1 MEESNKIDGRDPLR
15 RLSGR
20 YLKWTAYGILIV
32 LACPL
37 QGAPRLIPEV
47 LGGRPILI
55 IPVVVSIAMFVG
67 PIGGAA
73 AGIAGGLLWD
83 LYADRLFGF
92 NAILLLAICCACGLL
107 VRLLIR
113 NNLLSALLMVTA
125 ALLIQGLFDW
135 FFNYVLLGGGEPL
148 YHLLHLTLPNI
159 VYTLVLSPL
168 LYGGVRF
175 TARLLRR
182 RD

>member
-1 MEESNKIDGRDPLR
+1 
-15 RLSGR
+15 
-20 YLKWTAYGILIV
+20 
-32 LACPL
+32 
-37 QGAPRLIPEV
+37 
-47 LGGRPILI
+47 
-55 IPVVVSIAMFVG
+55 
-67 PIGGAA
+67 
-73 AGIAGGLLWD
+73 
-83 LYADRLFGF
+83 
-92 NAILLLAICCACGLL
+92 
-107 VRLLIR
+107 
-113 NNLLSALLMVTA
+113 MVTA